1 MKCLSSEAVQG
12 ASLSLERVH
21 NVHGGDGLSLGVL
34 GVGDGIADNV
44 LQEHLQHPAGLL
56 VDQTGDALDAA
67 AARETTNGGFGDS
80 LDVIAQYFTMTLS
93 ASFAESFPAFSSSRH
108 TFCFSQTTKTNVGE
122 KAPERCFKSAY
133 RTYLKPVRARNNVV

>member
-1 MKCLSSEAVQG
+1 M
-12 ASLSLERVH
+12 
-21 NVHGGDGLSLGVL
+21 L

-80 LDVIAQYFTMTLS
+80 LDVIAQHFTVTLS
-93 ASFAESFPAFSSSRH
+93 ASFPESFTAFASSRH
-108 TFCFSQTTKTNVGE
+108 DDLCFSQTDENKCVTN
-122 KAPERCFKSAY
+122 APERLFTCAY
-133 RTYLKPVRARNNVV
+133 RT

>member
-1 MKCLSSEAVQG
+1 M
-12 ASLSLERVH
+12 
-21 NVHGGDGLSLGVL
+21 L

-80 LDVIAQYFTMTLS
+80 LDVIAQHFTVTLS
-93 ASFAESFPAFSSSRH
+93 ASFPESFPAFASSRH
-108 TFCFSQTTKTNVGE
+108 DEDELCFNQAMKT
-122 KAPERCFKSAY
+122 S
-133 RTYLKPVRARNNVV
+133 VRYKLQ

>member
-1 MKCLSSEAVQG
+1 M
-12 ASLSLERVH
+12 
-21 NVHGGDGLSLGVL
+21 L

-80 LDVIAQYFTMTLS
+80 LDVIAQHFTVTLS
-93 ASFAESFPAFSSSRH
+93 ASFPESFTAFASSRH
-108 TFCFSQTTKTNVGE
+108 DEDTFYFSQTAENKCVTN
-122 KAPERCFKSAY
+122 APEMPQCGMETAPAKTA
-133 RTYLKPVRARNNVV
+133 KPCRELCA

>member
-1 MKCLSSEAVQG
+1 M
-12 ASLSLERVH
+12 
-21 NVHGGDGLSLGVL
+21 L

-80 LDVIAQYFTMTLS
+80 LDVIAQHFTVTLS
-93 ASFAESFPAFSSSRH
+93 ASFPESFTAFASSRH
-108 TFCFSQTTKTNVGE
+108 DEDDLFQSNTVNKCAV
-122 KAPERCFKSAY
+122 KAPESLFTFAY
-133 RTYLKPVRARNNVV
+133 RT